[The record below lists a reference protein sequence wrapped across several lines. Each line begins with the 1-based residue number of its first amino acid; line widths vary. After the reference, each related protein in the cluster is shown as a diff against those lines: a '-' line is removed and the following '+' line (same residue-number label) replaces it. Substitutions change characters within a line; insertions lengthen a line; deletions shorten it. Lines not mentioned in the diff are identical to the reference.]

1 LIFAKTAIYVYR
13 FAGIYYGE
21 STFAEITKHRMQSN
35 ATNITRRN
43 DRHRRRQLSWYFDT
57 NR

>member
-1 LIFAKTAIYVYR
+1 VYR

-21 STFAEITKHRMQSN
+21 STFAEITKYRMQSN

-43 DRHRRRQLSWYFDT
+43 DRRRRRQLPRYFDT